1 MDVKG
6 YAWELLPANP
16 KNPLKVFL
24 AHDTCT
30 WPTKNKTRQM
40 YMFVQDLPAKVQDRI
55 RVILVNK
62 YRCIRFYKECTGTR
76 EKLRTIVAK
85 PRFSTVW
92 MDGDERREGMVSRQL
107 MYAMYDCTYQDE
119 IKNGKSSTC

>member
-16 KNPLKVFL
+16 KNPLKVFPL
-24 AHDTCT
+24 HDT

-40 YMFVQDLPAKVQDRI
+40 DMFVQDLPAKVQDRMQ
-55 RVILVNK
+55 VILVNK
-62 YRCIRFYKECTGTR
+62 YRYIRFYKECTGTR

-92 MDGDERREGMVSRQL
+92 MDGDEREGTVSRPL
-107 MYAMYDCTYQDE
+107 M
-119 IKNGKSSTC
+119 